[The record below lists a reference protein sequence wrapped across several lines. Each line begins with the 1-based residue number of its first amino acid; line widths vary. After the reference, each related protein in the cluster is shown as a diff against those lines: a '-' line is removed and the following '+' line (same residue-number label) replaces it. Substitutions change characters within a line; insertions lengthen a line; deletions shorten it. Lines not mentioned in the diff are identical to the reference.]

1 MTGIVINN
9 NAGVYTIFSEGN
21 TYKVK
26 ACGRLRKTK
35 VLEANP
41 NAVSLKKEIRHISNS
56 PKVGDHVIFN
66 DDMIE
71 DILPRKNTLKRPNIS
86 NVDQILL
93 VFAAKDPTFSFYL
106 LDLFIVN
113 IIKENIVPVIVVTK
127 IDKLTEEELNELK
140 SKLSYYDK
148 LGYKILY
155 VDSINK
161 IGIDDLS
168 KVLENKITVLS
179 GQTGAGKST
188 LINALIPEFNLKT
201 DEISKALGRGKHTTR
216 ETTLYTYKNGYIGDT
231 PGFSKLDLAKITPQG
246 LSSYFIEFKNYHCRF
261 NDCNHLLNSK
271 DCMIKDAYEKGEILK
286 ERYEDYLRMYKETKG
301 DRK

>member
-1 MTGIVINN
+1 MTGIVINI

-113 IIKENIVPVIVVTK
+113 IIK
-127 IDKLTEEELNELK
+127 
-140 SKLSYYDK
+140 
-148 LGYKILY
+148 
-155 VDSINK
+155 
-161 IGIDDLS
+161 
-168 KVLENKITVLS
+168 
-179 GQTGAGKST
+179 
-188 LINALIPEFNLKT
+188 
-201 DEISKALGRGKHTTR
+201 
-216 ETTLYTYKNGYIGDT
+216 
-231 PGFSKLDLAKITPQG
+231 
-246 LSSYFIEFKNYHCRF
+246 
-261 NDCNHLLNSK
+261 
-271 DCMIKDAYEKGEILK
+271 
-286 ERYEDYLRMYKETKG
+286 
-301 DRK
+301 